1 MKIRTQYTFWRRLL
15 SKPVNVETGFKNILG
30 IILFSLTVGLFCT
43 GNQQV
48 AIARDAHGSVY
59 RDYFDHI
66 TLFSQG
72 RITRFTRM
80 PIRVYIS
87 PILKDSPYLPEI
99 RYAMREWQTA
109 SDDAIRFEEIETPQ
123 NADIRVSWGHSGL
136 HTDFQDMRLGSAELT
151 RRNTPAKTLQNSR
164 QQETE
169 DSRMAERK
177 DGRVGASLTSNPATL
192 QSNTESRK
200 PKAESQFTVEVILML
215 EGDGSIGE
223 LSQEEMRTVCLHEF
237 GHAIGLWGHS
247 PHPGDVS
254 YATATVQHPSTRDI
268 ITLRKLYNTPLN
280 TPQHDIAIR
289 VLESEIE
296 TKPYA
301 EKQKRL
307 RHHYLLGTVHFDKG
321 DTASAI
327 GSFLT
332 CRQLDTKFQPAIEKL
347 IQAYHETG
355 KTHDAIALLEQ
366 RITQKPSPAD
376 YNTLGIFYY
385 QKEEAEKAIQAFEKA
400 LHIAPYHKAARR
412 NLHQLLRAK
421 GFRALAAKDFE
432 TATTTFE
439 RVIRMDPLDA
449 PTYQLMGNG
458 YAQVGQFET
467 AIGYYQKAIDINPV
481 DTLTKHYFAECY
493 NNYGV
498 ALRNRGEWDAAI
510 DAYRNALLLMPT
522 LGVARTNLGDAFT
535 RKANAHSE
543 ADELE
548 EAVNAYLELKK
559 LYPNELHIRNLL
571 GELYLKKGDYAEALS
586 AFQHVYNI
594 TPNAE
599 HALHNLIAAYHHY
612 AQSLSDTEE
621 YTTAIQL
628 LQKALRL
635 APTDLNLRLSLA
647 NAYQGAGDY
656 ERATVEVSRVLAQ
669 APENPQAK
677 EEQINLRIR
686 RGNSLMGQRQY
697 AAAIAEFEGIPES
710 RRNIEI
716 YNTLGYLYLVQGEHQ
731 HAFAGFETVLQKDP
745 INMPAFRNLLSL
757 ESQLIR
763 HRFDKM
769 KRDTL
774 TKVRCALALT
784 LIRRKQTH
792 AAMEKYQSALKSKS
806 EEMDAL
812 LIETGRQLANWFQ
825 QYGNTENR
833 EMVLRWV
840 EERRDR

>member
-1 MKIRTQYTFWRRLL
+1 MKIRAQWGIAVSRQGGFFCEKTSQRSERGKCYKTPLFFADSRRLTADSHFL
-15 SKPVNVETGFKNILG
+15 EVNSKNILN
-30 IILFSLTVGLFCT
+30 IALISLAVILLNT
-43 GNQQV
+43 GMPQT
-48 AIARDAHGSVY
+48 AIAQEHAPSVY
-59 RDYFDHI
+59 TDYFDHI

-72 RITRFTRM
+72 RITRFTQM

-99 RYAMREWQTA
+99 RYAMQEWHTA
-109 SDDAIRFEEIETPQ
+109 SDGDIRFEEIEAPR

-136 HTDFQDMRLGSAELT
+136 HTDFQDTRLGSAELIRLKDT
-151 RRNTPAKTLQNSR
+151 KQIVVQDPA
-164 QQETE
+164 
-169 DSRMAERK
+169 D
-177 DGRVGASLTSNPATL
+177 ASP
-192 QSNTESRK
+192 
-200 PKAESQFTVEVILML
+200 PFTVDIILML
-215 EGDGSIGE
+215 EGDGTIGE
-223 LSQEEMRTVCLHEF
+223 LSQKEMRTVCVHEF

-247 PHPGDVS
+247 PHPGDVI
-254 YATATVQHPSTRDI
+254 YPTATVQHPSTRDI

-289 VLESEIE
+289 ALKSEVAA
-296 TKPYA
+296 KPYA
-301 EKQKRL
+301 EKKKQL
-307 RHHYLLGTVHFDKG
+307 RSHYLLGTVHFDKG

-327 GSFLT
+327 ASFLT
-332 CRQLDTKFQPAIEKL
+332 CRQLDAKFQPAIEKL

-355 KTHDAIALLEQ
+355 KTPDAIALLEK
-366 RITQKPSPAD
+366 RIIQKPSPAD

-385 QKEEAEKAIQAFEKA
+385 EKEEPEKAIQAFEKA

-421 GFRALAAKDFE
+421 GFKALAAKDFE
-432 TATTTFE
+432 TAATTFE

-467 AIGYYQKAIDINPV
+467 AINYYQKAIDINPV
-481 DTLTKHYFAECY
+481 DTLTKHHLAECY

-498 ALRNRGEWDAAI
+498 TLRNRGEWDAAI
-510 DAYRNALLLMPT
+510 EAYRNALLLMPT

-535 RKANAHSE
+535 RKANAHNEVGELDE
-543 ADELE
+543 AI
-548 EAVNAYLELKK
+548 NAYLELKK
-559 LYPNELHIRNLL
+559 LYPDELHIRNLL

-612 AQSLSDTEE
+612 ARSLSDMEE

-656 ERATVEVSRVLAQ
+656 ERATIEVSRVLAQ
-669 APENPQAK
+669 EPENPQAK

-710 RRNIEI
+710 KRNIEI

-731 HAFAGFETVLQKDP
+731 RALAGFETVLQKDP

-763 HRFDKM
+763 HHFDKM
-769 KRDTL
+769 KRETL

-784 LIRRKQTH
+784 LIRRKQTN
-792 AAMEKYQSALKSKS
+792 AALEKYQLALKSKS
-806 EEMDAL
+806 EEMDRL
-812 LIETGRQLANWFQ
+812 LIETGEQLANWFQ

-833 EMVLRWV
+833 ERVLRWI
-840 EERRDR
+840 EERNGK

>member
-1 MKIRTQYTFWRRLL
+1 MKIRTLHIFCYRLQ
-15 SKPVNVETGFKNILG
+15 SRFVNVEICAKNILNLTL
-30 IILFSLTVGLFCT
+30 ISLTLILFNT
-43 GNQQV
+43 GNPQV
-48 AIARDAHGSVY
+48 AIARDAHGAVY
-59 RDYFDHI
+59 TDYFDHI

-72 RITRFTRM
+72 RITRFTQM

-87 PILKDSPYLPEI
+87 PILKESPYLPEI
-99 RYAMREWQTA
+99 RYAMQEWHTA
-109 SDDAIRFEEIETPQ
+109 SEGNIRFEETQTPQ

-151 RRNTPAKTLQNSR
+151 RLHDTKQTVAHVEAGLPSPYA
-164 QQETE
+164 
-169 DSRMAERK
+169 
-177 DGRVGASLTSNPATL
+177 ASP
-192 QSNTESRK
+192 
-200 PKAESQFTVEVILML
+200 PFTVEVILML
-215 EGDGSIGE
+215 EGDGTIGE
-223 LSQEEMRTVCLHEF
+223 LSQKEMQTVCLHEF

-247 PHPGDVS
+247 PHPGDIS
-254 YATATVQHPSTRDI
+254 YPTATAQQPSKRDI
-268 ITLRKLYNTPLN
+268 TTLRKLYNTPLN
-280 TPQHDIAIR
+280 TPQHDIAIQ
-289 VLESEIE
+289 VLKSEIE

-307 RHHYLLGTVHFDKG
+307 RHHYLLGTVYFDKG

-327 GSFLT
+327 RCFLT
-332 CRQLDTKFQPAIEKL
+332 CRQLDPKFQPAIEKL
-347 IQAYHETG
+347 IQVYHETG
-355 KTHDAIALLEQ
+355 KTHDAIALLEK

-385 QKEEAEKAIQAFEKA
+385 EKKEAEKAIQAFEKA

-421 GFRALAAKDFE
+421 GFRALAVKDFE
-432 TATTTFE
+432 TASTTFK
-439 RVIRMDPLDA
+439 RVLRMDPLDA

-467 AIGYYQKAIDINPV
+467 AINYYQKAIDINPV
-481 DTLTKHYFAECY
+481 DTLTKHHLAECY

-498 ALRNRGEWDAAI
+498 TLRNRGDWDAAI

-522 LGVARTNLGDAFT
+522 LGIARTNLGDVFT
-535 RKANAHSE
+535 RKAKAHTE
-543 ADELE
+543 ADELDA
-548 EAVNAYLELKK
+548 AVNAYLELQK
-559 LYPNELHIRNLL
+559 LHPHEMQIRNLL

-586 AFQHVYNI
+586 AFQHVYN
-594 TPNAE
+594 TDPNAE

-612 AQSLSDTEE
+612 ARSLSDTEE

-647 NAYQGAGDY
+647 NAYQGAGNY
-656 ERATVEVSRVLAQ
+656 ERAAAEVSRVLAQ
-669 APENPQAK
+669 EPENPQAK
-677 EEQINLRIR
+677 KEKINLRIR

-697 AAAIAEFEGIPES
+697 RDAIAEFEGIPES
-710 RRNIEI
+710 KRNIEI
-716 YNTLGYLYLVQGEHQ
+716 YNTLGYLYLVEGEHQ
-731 HAFAGFETVLQKDP
+731 KALAGFETVLQKDP

-784 LIRRKQTH
+784 LIRRKQTN
-792 AAMEKYQSALKSKS
+792 AAIEKYQSALKSKS
-806 EEMDAL
+806 EAMDAL
-812 LIETGRQLANWFQ
+812 LIETGKHLANWFQ
-825 QYGNTENR
+825 QHGDTENR
-833 EMVLRWV
+833 EMISGWV
-840 EERRDR
+840 EERSSR

>member
-1 MKIRTQYTFWRRLL
+1 MKIRTKHTFWRRLL
-15 SKPVNVETGFKNILG
+15 SKSVNVEIGSKNSLG
-30 IILFSLTVGLFCT
+30 IILFSLTVVLFFT
-43 GNQQV
+43 GNPQV
-48 AIARDAHGSVY
+48 VIARDAHGSVY
-59 RDYFDHI
+59 RDYFDHV

-72 RITRFTRM
+72 RITRFTQM

-87 PILKDSPYLPEI
+87 PVLKDSPYLPEI

-109 SDDAIRFEEIETPQ
+109 SDDAIRFEETETPQ

-151 RRNTPAKTLQNSR
+151 RRDTHDAGRIWSSTPQKALKDTKQMVV
-164 QQETE
+164 QEP
-169 DSRMAERK
+169 
-177 DGRVGASLTSNPATL
+177 GAPNASP
-192 QSNTESRK
+192 
-200 PKAESQFTVEVILML
+200 PFTVEVILML
-215 EGDGSIGE
+215 EGDGTIGE

-254 YATATVQHPSTRDI
+254 YATATVQHPSPRDI
-268 ITLRKLYNTPLN
+268 TTLRKLYNTPLN

-289 VLESEIE
+289 VLKSEIE

-301 EKQKRL
+301 ETQKRL

-347 IQAYHETG
+347 IQVYHETG
-355 KTHDAIALLEQ
+355 KTPDAIALLEQ
-366 RITQKPSPAD
+366 RVTQNPSPAD

-385 QKEEAEKAIQAFEKA
+385 EKGEAEKAIQAFEKA

-481 DTLTKHYFAECY
+481 DTLTKHHLAECY

-510 DAYRNALLLMPT
+510 DAYRSALLLMPT

-543 ADELE
+543 ADELD

-612 AQSLSDTEE
+612 ARSLSDTEE

-628 LQKALRL
+628 LQKALQL

-656 ERATVEVSRVLAQ
+656 ERATIEVSRVLTQ
-669 APENPQAK
+669 EPENPQAK

-697 AAAIAEFEGIPES
+697 AAAIAEFERIPES
-710 RRNIEI
+710 KRNIEI

-731 HAFAGFETVLQKDP
+731 RAFVGFETVLQKDP

-769 KRDTL
+769 KSDIL

-784 LIRRKQTH
+784 LIRRKQTN
-792 AAMEKYQSALKSKS
+792 AAIEKYQSALKSKS
-806 EEMDAL
+806 EEMDSI
-812 LIETGRQLANWFQ
+812 LIETGKQLANWFQ
-825 QYGNTENR
+825 QYGNTESR
-833 EMVLRWV
+833 ETVLRWV
-840 EERRDR
+840 EERSDR

>member
-1 MKIRTQYTFWRRLL
+1 MQIGTQHTFWRRLHAKL
-15 SKPVNVETGFKNILG
+15 LNVETCANSILVTILISFTLIPFNI
-30 IILFSLTVGLFCT
+30 
-43 GNQQV
+43 GNFQT
-48 AIARDAHGSVY
+48 AIARETSRPVY
-59 RDYFDHI
+59 TDYFDHI
-66 TLFSQG
+66 TLFSHG
-72 RITRFTRM
+72 RITRFTQM

-87 PILKDSPYLPEI
+87 PILKESPYLPEI
-99 RYAMREWQTA
+99 RYAMREWHTA
-109 SDDAIRFEEIETPQ
+109 SDGDIRFEETETPQ

-136 HTDFQDMRLGSAELT
+136 HTGFQDMRLGSAELM
-151 RRNTPAKTLQNSR
+151 RRNIRDAGRIWASTPQKTLKGTKQ
-164 QQETE
+164 
-169 DSRMAERK
+169 
-177 DGRVGASLTSNPATL
+177 RVVEEIANASP
-192 QSNTESRK
+192 
-200 PKAESQFTVEVILML
+200 PFTVEVILML
-215 EGDGSIGE
+215 EGDGTIGE
-223 LSQEEMRTVCLHEF
+223 LSQKEMRTVCLHEF

-254 YATATVQHPSTRDI
+254 YPTATVQQPSTRDI
-268 ITLRKLYNTPLN
+268 ITLRKLYNTPLH
-280 TPQHDIAIR
+280 TPQHDIAIG
-289 VLESEIE
+289 VLKAEIE

-307 RHHYLLGTVHFDKG
+307 RHHYLLGTVYFDKG

-332 CRQLDTKFQPAIEKL
+332 CGELDAKFQPAIEKL
-347 IQAYHETG
+347 IQVYHETG
-355 KTHDAIALLEQ
+355 KTHDAIALLEK

-385 QKEEAEKAIQAFEKA
+385 EKKEAERAIQAFEKA

-421 GFRALAAKDFE
+421 GFKALATKDFE

-458 YAQVGQFET
+458 YAQIGQFET
-467 AIGYYQKAIDINPV
+467 AINYYQKAIDINPV
-481 DTLTKHYFAECY
+481 DTLTKHHLAECY

-535 RKANAHSE
+535 RKANAHKK
-543 ADELE
+543 ADELD

-594 TPNAE
+594 TPNAA

-612 AQSLSDTEE
+612 ARSLSDTEE

-628 LQKALRL
+628 LQKALQL

-656 ERATVEVSRVLAQ
+656 ERATIEVSRVLARE
-669 APENPQAK
+669 PENPQAK

-686 RGNSLMGQRQY
+686 RGNALMGQRQY
-697 AAAIAEFEGIPES
+697 TAAIAEFEGIPES
-710 RRNIEI
+710 KRNIEI

-731 HAFAGFETVLQKDP
+731 SALAGFETVLQKDP

-763 HRFDKM
+763 HHFDRM

-774 TKVRCALALT
+774 TKVRCTLALT
-784 LIRRKQTH
+784 LIRRKQTN
-792 AAMEKYQSALKSKS
+792 AALEKYQSALKSKS
-806 EEMDAL
+806 EEMDGL
-812 LIETGRQLANWFQ
+812 LIETGKQLANYFQ

-833 EMVLRWV
+833 ERVLRWV
-840 EERRDR
+840 EERSGR

>member
-1 MKIRTQYTFWRRLL
+1 MKISTQYTSWRRLL
-15 SKPVNVETGFKNILG
+15 LKLANVEIGSKNILN
-30 IILFSLTVGLFCT
+30 IILFSLTLILFYT
-43 GNQQV
+43 GNPQI
-48 AIARDAHGSVY
+48 AIAQDADGSVY
-59 RDYFDHI
+59 TDYFDHI

-72 RITRFTRM
+72 RITRFTQM
-80 PIRVYIS
+80 PIQVYIS
-87 PILKDSPYLPEI
+87 PILKESPYLPEI
-99 RYAMREWQTA
+99 RYAMQEWHTA
-109 SDDAIRFEEIETPQ
+109 SEGDIRFEETETPQ

-151 RRNTPAKTLQNSR
+151 RLKDTKQMVVQDPA
-164 QQETE
+164 
-169 DSRMAERK
+169 D
-177 DGRVGASLTSNPATL
+177 ASP
-192 QSNTESRK
+192 
-200 PKAESQFTVEVILML
+200 PFTVEVILML
-215 EGDGSIGE
+215 EGDGTIGE
-223 LSQEEMRTVCLHEF
+223 LSQKEMRTVCLHEF

-247 PHPGDVS
+247 PHPGDIS
-254 YATATVQHPSTRDI
+254 YPTATAQHPSTRDI
-268 ITLRKLYNTPLN
+268 TTLRELYNTALN
-280 TPQHDIAIR
+280 TPQHDIAIQ
-289 VLESEIE
+289 VLKSEIAA
-296 TKPYA
+296 KPYA

-332 CRQLDTKFQPAIEKL
+332 CRQLDAKFQPAIEKL
-347 IQAYHETG
+347 IQVYHETG
-355 KTHDAIALLEQ
+355 KTHDAIALLEK

-376 YNTLGIFYY
+376 YNTLGILYY
-385 QKEEAEKAIQAFEKA
+385 ERKEAEKAIQAFEKA

-432 TATTTFE
+432 TAATTFE
-439 RVIRMDPLDA
+439 RVLQMDPLDA

-467 AIGYYQKAIDINPV
+467 AINYYQKAIDINPV
-481 DTLTKHYFAECY
+481 DTLTKHHLAECY

-498 ALRNRGEWDAAI
+498 TLRNRGEWDAAI

-522 LGVARTNLGDAFT
+522 FGIARTNLGDVFT
-535 RKANAHSE
+535 RKANAHTE
-543 ADELE
+543 AGELDA
-548 EAVNAYLELKK
+548 AVNAYLELQK
-559 LYPNELHIRNLL
+559 LHPNEMQVRNLL

-594 TPNAE
+594 APNAE

-612 AQSLSDTEE
+612 ARSLSDTEE

-628 LQKALRL
+628 LQTALQL

-647 NAYQGAGDY
+647 NVYQGAGNY
-656 ERATVEVSRVLAQ
+656 ERAAAEVSRVLAQ
-669 APENPQAK
+669 EPENPQAK
-677 EEQINLRIR
+677 EEEINLRIR

-697 AAAIAEFEGIPES
+697 AAAIAEFEGIPEFK
-710 RRNIEI
+710 RNIEI
-716 YNTLGYLYLVQGEHQ
+716 YNTLGYLYLVEGEHQ
-731 HAFAGFETVLQKDP
+731 KALSGFETVLQKDP

-769 KRDTL
+769 KIDIL
-774 TKVRCALALT
+774 TKVRCTLALT

-792 AAMEKYQSALKSKS
+792 AAIEKYQLALKSKS

-812 LIETGRQLANWFQ
+812 LIETGKHLANWFQ
-825 QYGNTENR
+825 QYGDTENR
-833 EMVLRWV
+833 EIIIRWV
-840 EERRDR
+840 EERSGR

>member
-1 MKIRTQYTFWRRLL
+1 MKIKTQYTSWRRLL
-15 SKPVNVETGFKNILG
+15 SKLVNIVGVGLPNPYNILN
-30 IILFSLTVGLFCT
+30 ITLISLTLILFNI
-43 GNQQV
+43 GNLQT
-48 AIARDAHGSVY
+48 AIAQDPSRPVY
-59 RDYFDHI
+59 TDYFDHI

-72 RITRFTRM
+72 RITRFTQM

-87 PILKDSPYLPEI
+87 PILKESQYLPEI
-99 RYAMREWQTA
+99 RYAMQEWHIA
-109 SDDAIRFEEIETPQ
+109 SNGDIRFEEIETPQ

-151 RRNTPAKTLQNSR
+151 RRNTQAKTLTDTKQM
-164 QQETE
+164 TE
-169 DSRMAERK
+169 KNENGTFSSF
-177 DGRVGASLTSNPATL
+177 RVVQDPAGPDASP
-192 QSNTESRK
+192 
-200 PKAESQFTVEVILML
+200 PFTVEVILML
-215 EGDGSIGE
+215 EGDGTIGE
-223 LSQEEMRTVCLHEF
+223 LSQKEMRTVCLHEF

-247 PHPGDVS
+247 PHPGDVI
-254 YATATVQHPSTRDI
+254 YPTATGQHPSTRDI
-268 ITLRKLYNTPLN
+268 TTLRKLYNTPLN
-280 TPQHDIAIR
+280 TPQHDIAIQ
-289 VLESEIE
+289 VLKSEIAA
-296 TKPYA
+296 KPYA
-301 EKQKRL
+301 EKKKQL
-307 RHHYLLGTVHFDKG
+307 RSHYLLGTIHFDKG

-327 GSFLT
+327 ASFLT
-332 CRQLDTKFQPAIEKL
+332 CRQLDAKFKPAIEKL

-355 KTHDAIALLEQ
+355 KTHDAIALLEK
-366 RITQKPSPAD
+366 RLTYNPSPAD

-385 QKEEAEKAIQAFEKA
+385 EKKEAEKAIQAFEKA

-421 GFRALAAKDFE
+421 GFKALATKDFE

-449 PTYQLMGNG
+449 PTYRLMGNG

-467 AIGYYQKAIDINPV
+467 AINYYQKAIDINPV
-481 DTLTKHYFAECY
+481 DVLTKHHLAECY

-510 DAYRNALLLMPT
+510 EAYRNALLLMPT
-522 LGVARTNLGDAFT
+522 LSVARRNLGDAFT
-535 RKANAHSE
+535 RKAKAHNE
-543 ADELE
+543 AGELD

-612 AQSLSDTEE
+612 ARSLSDTEE

-656 ERATVEVSRVLAQ
+656 ERATIEVSRVLTQ
-669 APENPQAK
+669 EPENRQAK

-686 RGNSLMGQRQY
+686 RGNALMGQRQY

-710 RRNIEI
+710 KRAVEI

-731 HAFAGFETVLQKDP
+731 NALAGFETVLQKDP

-769 KRDTL
+769 KIDTL
-774 TKVRCALALT
+774 TKVRCTLALT
-784 LIRRKQTH
+784 LIKRKQTN
-792 AAMEKYQSALKSKS
+792 AALEKYQLALKSKS
-806 EEMDAL
+806 EAMDSL
-812 LIETGRQLANWFQ
+812 LIETGEQLANWFQ

-840 EERRDR
+840 EERSGR